1 MTKIE
6 AFYERQNEFNKR
18 LEQRVSE
25 HLTKE
30 REDSRA
36 PRNKRLPKE
45 LSVSHLAHKNLQVLI
60 LFISSLGTLLITRFF
75 YKPFSRNECRCVFF
89 SDFTSFNF
97 NWMSNKSSSSKSYDG
112 NFLSQE
118 EKKNERKQ
126 IIVGAFLQNN

>member
-60 LFISSLGTLLITRFF
+60 LFISSLGTLLQHDFF
-75 YKPFSRNECRCVFF
+75 TNHLVEMSADVSFF
-89 SDFTSFNF
+89 PILRPST
-97 NWMSNKSSSSKSYDG
+97 
-112 NFLSQE
+112 
-118 EKKNERKQ
+118 
-126 IIVGAFLQNN
+126 